1 MKLSESISVILPNYN
16 HAKYINLAIDQII
29 EQEKF
34 LCELIIIDDCSTDKS
49 YEIIKKKALL
59 HKKVKVFKNKKI

>member
-16 HAKYINLAIDQII
+16 HAKYINLAIDQIV

-34 LCELIIIDDCSTDKS
+34 L
-49 YEIIKKKALL
+49 
-59 HKKVKVFKNKKI
+59 